1 VPEARPGGVKA
12 ANLAPAVAVYR
23 STMTT
28 EAELLAALAA
38 APDDAALRLVYADWL
53 DEHDR
58 PRAAARERLLAR
70 YGRLEETAPE
80 WKPSKRNWYATRR
93 PRRVSW
99 KEFRQRQWRA

>member
-1 VPEARPGGVKA
+1 
-12 ANLAPAVAVYR
+12 
-23 STMTT
+23 MTT

-38 APDDAALRLVYADWL
+38 APDDVALRLVYADWL

-70 YGRLEETAPE
+70 YGHFEHAAPE
-80 WKPSKRNWYATRR
+80 MKPGKRDWYATRR

-99 KEFRQRQWRA
+99 KEFRQQQWRE